1 MKARELLRMTEAELC
16 EYFKSN
22 KNQKHHLYLYNIECP
37 EIYINPP
44 SENYAKNKAKV
55 IKKTGLVIIFTATYQ
70 RTIGYIGNNT
80 IVNISPNNGKMRLNR
95 IVIQCPDRNMILYFD
110 EKEDLSGVVIT
121 DN

>member
-22 KNQKHHLYLYNIECP
+22 KNQKHLYLYNIECP

-44 SENYAKNKAKV
+44 SENYARNKAKV
-55 IKKTGLVIIFTATYQ
+55 IKKTGLVIIFTSSYQ

-80 IVNISPNNGKMRLNR
+80 IVNINPNNGKMRLSR
-95 IVIQCPDRNMILYFD
+95 IVIQCPNRNMVLYFD
-110 EKEDLSGVVIT
+110 EKEDLSGIVIT
-121 DN
+121 NN